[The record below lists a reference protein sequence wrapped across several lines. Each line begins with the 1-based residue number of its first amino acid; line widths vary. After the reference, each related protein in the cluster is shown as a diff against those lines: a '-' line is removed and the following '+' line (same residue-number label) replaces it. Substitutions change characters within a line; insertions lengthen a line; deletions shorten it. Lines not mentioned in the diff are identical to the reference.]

1 MMNPT
6 PVQLRQLGRAVAAAV
21 IQASQGQKSTVV
33 VPLAHLLDV
42 CSGHDV
48 TALAPMDFE
57 ALAAAM
63 RDALDEAEH
72 GN

>member
-1 MMNPT
+1 MNPT
-6 PVQLRQLGRAVAAAV
+6 PVKLRQMGRAVAAAV
-21 IQASQGQKSTVV
+21 TKACDGQKSTVV

-48 TALAPMDFE
+48 YALTPLDFE
-57 ALAAAM
+57 ALAGAM

-72 GN
+72 GA

>member
-1 MMNPT
+1 MNPT
-6 PVQLRQLGRAVAAAV
+6 PVKLRQMGRAVAAA
-21 IQASQGQKSTVV
+21 AMKACHGQKSTVV

-48 TALAPMDFE
+48 DALTPMDFE
-57 ALAAAM
+57 ALAGAM

-72 GN
+72 GA